1 MSNVD
6 KPNEPAAPEGDRPD
20 RATIDPVLVDP
31 LSARPV
37 RPATLRPAPPSR
49 GGSSLALAVL
59 LVLIAVGA
67 SGYIGWRQW
76 QQEQGHAADSQDVA
90 SLQQRVG
97 TLETTLA
104 GVNGERSS
112 LNQRL
117 SDAAAVNRSLREELL
132 GQAERTRNLE
142 DAVAKL
148 AEKSL
153 SGHDAM
159 LLDET
164 ESLLRMAS
172 ERYTLFHDAQGA
184 AAAYALADQTL
195 AAVNDGAFNGLRQS
209 IGAERE
215 ALSKSQPTSQASAL
229 QQLTELRGTLDSLP
243 LKPLNPPAT
252 TQAPDAWSRI
262 GLALASVVSVQR
274 DNGAPLAVAD
284 ARFARELAALDL
296 AQAQAALLAY
306 DSKGY
311 AAALQRVD
319 SSLSTQFDGTAPA
332 VQQARKTL
340 AELASQLPTSAPV
353 RLGAALTELRN
364 LRAVH
369 ALSPAADNAA
379 PAHAGSTTPAD
390 GARP

>member
-6 KPNEPAAPEGDRPD
+6 KPNEPAAPEGARPD
-20 RATIDPVLVDP
+20 PIVVDP
-31 LSARPV
+31 LPTRPARP
-37 RPATLRPAPPSR
+37 AAPRSAPTSR
-49 GGSSLALAVL
+49 GSGSLALAVL
-59 LVLIAVGA
+59 LALIAVGA

-76 QQEQGHAADSQDVA
+76 QQEQGQAADSQDVA
-90 SLQQRVG
+90 GLQQRVG
-97 TLETTLA
+97 MLETTVTGA
-104 GVNGERSS
+104 NSERSS

-159 LLDET
+159 L
-164 ESLLRMAS
+164 RMGS

-195 AAVNDGAFNGLRQS
+195 AAVNDGAFSGLRQS

-215 ALSKSQPTSQASAL
+215 ALAKSQPATQASAL
-229 QQLTELRGTLDSLP
+229 QRLTELRGTLDSLQ
-243 LKPLNPPAT
+243 LKPLNPPVT
-252 TQAPDAWSRI
+252 PQTPDAWSRI
-262 GLALASVVSVQR
+262 GRALASVVSVQR

-306 DSKGY
+306 DSKAY

-319 SSLSTQFDGTAPA
+319 SSLSAQFDSDAPA
-332 VQQARKTL
+332 VQQAHKTL
-340 AELASQLPTSAPV
+340 AELATQLPTSAPV
-353 RLGAALTELRN
+353 QLGAALTELRN

-369 ALSPAADNAA
+369 ALSPTAANAV
-379 PAHAGSTTPAD
+379 PAHAGSAAPAG

>member
-6 KPNEPAAPEGDRPD
+6 KPNASAAPEGARPD
-20 RATIDPVLVDP
+20 PAAPDAVLVEPSVRATRTAP
-31 LSARPV
+31 
-37 RPATLRPAPPSR
+37 TRPAPRPR
-49 GGSSLALAVL
+49 GGGSLALAVL
-59 LVLIAVGA
+59 LALIAVGA

-76 QQEQGHAADSQDVA
+76 QQEQGSAADNRSVA
-90 SLQQRVG
+90 SLQQRVA
-97 TLETTLA
+97 TLETTLTTL
-104 GVNGERSS
+104 GDQRSS

-117 SDAAAVNRSLREELL
+117 DDAAQVNRSLREELL
-132 GQAERTRNLE
+132 GQAERTRHLE

-148 AEKSL
+148 AEKTL
-153 SGHDAM
+153 SGRDGM

-164 ESLLRMAS
+164 ESLLRMAG

-195 AAVNDGAFNGLRQS
+195 AAVNDGAFSGLRQS
-209 IGAERE
+209 VNAERE
-215 ALSKSQPTSQASAL
+215 ALAKSQPASQAGAL
-229 QQLTELRGTLDSLP
+229 QQLVALRGGLADLP
-243 LKPLNPPAT
+243 LKPLDSHAAEAT
-252 TQAPDAWSRI
+252 DAWSRI
-262 GLALASVVSVQR
+262 RRALAGVVSVQR

-319 SSLSTQFDGTAPA
+319 AALASQFDGSAPA
-332 VQQARKTL
+332 VQQARETL
-340 AELASQLPTSAPV
+340 KQLAGQLPANAPV
-353 RLGAALTELRN
+353 QLGAALTELRN

-369 ALSPAADNAA
+369 ALSPAAASSAA
-379 PAHAGSTTPAD
+379 PG